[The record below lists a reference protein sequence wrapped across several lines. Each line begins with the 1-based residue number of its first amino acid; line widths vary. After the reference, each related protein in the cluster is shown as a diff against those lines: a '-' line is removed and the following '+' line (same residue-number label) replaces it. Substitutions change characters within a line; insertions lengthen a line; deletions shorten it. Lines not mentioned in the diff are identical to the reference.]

1 MDFKDEYKN
10 EMQNISPTEEQC
22 ERIRSEVM
30 RKLQEKTPVKRKK
43 PLYLRIAAVSGAA
56 VCAAA
61 VAIVIY
67 AGTHSAFHFS
77 GSNNMLASPAA
88 DGATGGAMNEGH
100 SSDFSISDANSFTI
114 DCAPNSTK
122 NDSSHYTL
130 PSHDYSQD
138 SSAPGNETP
147 PTGGIPVNP
156 STGGDTGN
164 EPPPMGGVSVNPYLT
179 FSEDKGSCVVT
190 IDGATH
196 TYYISDDHIDG
207 LSSEYK
213 AVVADSNLDTVLFVQ
228 FDENIMTVHFNDGNL
243 FGVYIK

>member
-22 ERIRSEVM
+22 ERIRSGVM
-30 RKLQEKTPVKRKK
+30 RRLEEKTPVKRKK
-43 PLYLRIAAVSGAA
+43 PLYLRIAAISGTA

-61 VAIVIY
+61 VAIVIF

-77 GSNNMLASPAA
+77 GSNNMVASPAA
-88 DGATGGAMNEGH
+88 PGNGMTGGATNEG
-100 SSDFSISDANSFTI
+100 SASISSIGGANSSI
-114 DCAPNSTK
+114 NDCAPNSAK
-122 NDSSHYTL
+122 NDSSHSTQT
-130 PSHDYSQD
+130 PSNEYSQD
-138 SSAPGNETP
+138 SGDHGNETP
-147 PTGGIPVNP
+147 PTGG
-156 STGGDTGN
+156 
-164 EPPPMGGVSVNPYLT
+164 VSSNPYLT

-196 TYYISDDHIDG
+196 TYYISDDHIGG
-207 LSSEYK
+207 LFSEYK

-228 FDENIMTVHFNDGNL
+228 FDENIMTVYLNDGNL